1 LERDTLALLLGID
14 RLEDCTCNQRKVID
28 REVIADEASKVLGHW
43 TIDRCGTLLRYA
55 VTYSPSPVR
64 GTFISPSI
72 SPEVIRTGPDRAALP
87 LPVVFEDVWYRPGD
101 RGLSLRAY
109 SASGKL
115 VISEQRIAFGDGG
128 DAFEIDVTEIKSA
141 CWGKMAGDNFNEWV
155 IVRYGSPER
164 MAGFKD
170 GSRLGWGTGTPS
182 IMSAL
187 SSALKKRSGQPKR

>member
-14 RLEDCTCNQRKVID
+14 RLEDCTCNQHKVVDRKV
-28 REVIADEASKVLGHW
+28 VADEASKVLEHW

-55 VTYSPSPVR
+55 VTYLPSPVG
-64 GTFISPSI
+64 GTLISPSL
-72 SPEVIRTGPDRAALP
+72 SPEVIRKGPDRAALP
-87 LPVVFEDVWYRPGD
+87 LPVVFEDVWYRAGD
-101 RGLSLRAY
+101 RGPSLRAY

-141 CWGKMAGDNFNEWV
+141 CWGKMEGDNFNEWV
-155 IVRYGSPER
+155 IVRYGGPEK

-187 SSALKKRSGQPKR
+187 SSTLKKRSGQPKR